1 MTQMKVSYKIPHQIY
16 IFTYSTIVHM
26 IGEFSHFQ
34 YSNVVVCGS
43 AYVKHLRRGLAF
55 FYVFG
60 YSSFKTKKVFNQLN

>member
-26 IGEFSHFQ
+26 LGGYCDTEFSHFQ

-55 FYVFG
+55 FLFLDIHLLKQKG
-60 YSSFKTKKVFNQLN
+60 F